1 MYDMSHMSH
10 NLCKCLKLRS
20 FDSISMLF
28 LYFFFVNHLLG
39 KRGDLKIVPEHREI
53 LLRGLQSVFFFVQ
66 FTRNQDTILHLVQVL
81 TILFLHVFVV
91 ALFFLSVID
100 RFCI

>member
-1 MYDMSHMSH
+1 ME
-10 NLCKCLKLRS
+10 R
-20 FDSISMLF
+20 IA
-28 LYFFFVNHLLG
+28 VG
-39 KRGDLKIVPEHREI
+39 
-53 LLRGLQSVFFFVQ
+53 FFFVQ

-81 TILFLHVFVV
+81 TILFLHGFAVINFV